1 MKVIQKITSVFLAVL
16 FLLSSLGFT
25 VGKMVCLKSGK
36 TKVSLSSVEDCCAKA
51 KKQNANCCDEEQ
63 ENTSSDFVVKKSDCC
78 DISNTTLQLNDFNP
92 SHKKE
97 LTAVEHTLFIS
108 ESSFYFNTSVTEN
121 KSILSFADLPPPL
134 HGRTLLNFISVLTI

>member
-1 MKVIQKITSVFLAVL
+1 MKLFQKIASVFLAVV

-36 TKVSLSSVEDCCAKA
+36 TKISLSSVEDCCAKA

-63 ENTSSDFVVKKSDCC
+63 ETTTLDFIIKKSDCC
-78 DISNTTLQLNDFNP
+78 DISNTSLQLNDFNP

-97 LTAVEHTLFIS
+97 LAAVEHTLFIS
-108 ESSFYFNTSVTEN
+108 ESSFYFNTSAIEN
-121 KSILSFADLPPPL
+121 KSITSFADLPPPL